1 MSRTSELPCS
11 DVEEI
16 SLIPCTVL
24 SASSSGLETSRIID
38 SGDAPG
44 NVVLTITTGYVM
56 SGYSSIASRRK
67 LTTPSTTSSTISIVA
82 KTGRL
87 METSDRNMC

>member
-1 MSRTSELPCS
+1 MRATLACTSCCADETSTPRLNINRTSEEPWS

-24 SASSSGLETSRIID
+24 SASSSGLDTSRIMD

-44 NVVLTITTGYVM
+44 NVVLTMTTGYVM
-56 SGYSSIASRRK
+56 SGYSSIASRR
-67 LTTPSTTSSTISIVA
+67 
-82 KTGRL
+82 
-87 METSDRNMC
+87 